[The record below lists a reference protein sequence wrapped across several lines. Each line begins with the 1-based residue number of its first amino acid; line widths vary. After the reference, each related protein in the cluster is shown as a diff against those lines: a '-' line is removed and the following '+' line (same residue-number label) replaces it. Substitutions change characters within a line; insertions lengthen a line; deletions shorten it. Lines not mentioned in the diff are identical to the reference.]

1 MVVQLKDIINFYMS
15 IDELNSKTIDL
26 ELKYQ
31 DIKMSLLHILVWSQL
46 KNTPISEKKKK
57 GNKDV
62 LSAEARKIGFTA
74 G

>member
-1 MVVQLKDIINFYMS
+1 
-15 IDELNSKTIDL
+15 
-26 ELKYQ
+26 
-31 DIKMSLLHILVWSQL
+31 MSLLHILVWSQL